1 MSLTRWA
8 PLVLVLAT
16 LSLGGCDNELLGR
29 IDKLEADASANADAG
44 RAFLA
49 DNAKREGVVTTDSG
63 LQYRIIREGSGAR
76 PQLTDRVR
84 AHYRGALIDGTPF
97 DSSYDRGEPAV
108 FPVNR
113 LIPGWTEALQLMP
126 AGSHW
131 ELFIPAELA
140 YGKRS
145 PSPKIPS
152 NSALVFELEL
162 LQVLPNGG

>member
-1 MSLTRWA
+1 MRFNYWA
-8 PLVLVLAT
+8 PLIVVLGA
-16 LSLGGCDNELLGR
+16 LSLSGCDNELLGR
-29 IDKLEADASANADAG
+29 IDKLEADASLNAEAG
-44 RAFLA
+44 RVFLA
-49 DNAKREGVVTTDSG
+49 ENARRQGVVTTATG
-63 LQYRIIREGSGAR
+63 LQYRIIREGSGTR

-84 AHYRGALIDGTPF
+84 AHYRGTLIDGTPF

-131 ELFIPAELA
+131 ELFVPAELA

>member
-1 MSLTRWA
+1 M
-8 PLVLVLAT
+8 
-16 LSLGGCDNELLGR
+16 GR
-29 IDKLEADASANADAG
+29 IDKLEADASLNAEAG
-44 RAFLA
+44 RVFLA
-49 DNAKREGVVTTDSG
+49 ENARRQGVVTTATG
-63 LQYRIIREGSGAR
+63 LQYRIIREGSGTR

-84 AHYRGALIDGTPF
+84 AHYRGTLIDGTPF

-131 ELFIPAELA
+131 ELFVPAELA